1 MQTYELTQ
9 KILSIGPTY
18 EVRNVA
24 PQLGVADDNAPPVVT
39 IKGKL
44 LSATPMLSMN
54 EGAGEGPAVGSM
66 KGNFTRTKFECKT
79 ADDRLVGS
87 IQFPMIALKKSF
99 TLLTEGKEYKAD
111 GGYLAGEF
119 VCKDDA
125 GNVVMKITK
134 QLSLR
139 DKFRIEADDSIPSQ
153 LALLAA
159 VAVDQR
165 FFQDS

>member
-1 MQTYELTQ
+1 MQAYELTQ
-9 KILSIGPTY
+9 KILALGPTY
-18 EVRNVA
+18 EVRSVA
-24 PQLGVADDNAPPVVT
+24 APMGVADENAPPMVT

-44 LSATPMLSMN
+44 LTATPMLFIN
-54 EGAGEGPAVGSM
+54 EGAEGPAVGMM
-66 KGNFTRTKFECKT
+66 KGNFARTKFECKT
-79 ADDRLVGS
+79 VDDQLIGS
-87 IQFPMIALKKSF
+87 LQFPLLALKKSF
-99 TLLTEGKEYKAD
+99 TLQAGGKEYAAD

-134 QLSLR
+134 QLALR
-139 DKFRIEADDSIPSQ
+139 DKFRIEADESIPTP

-165 FFQDS
+165 FFQE

>member
-1 MQTYELTQ
+1 MQTFELTQ
-9 KILSIGPTY
+9 KILAIGPTY
-18 EVRNVA
+18 EVRTS
-24 PQLGVADDNAPPVVT
+24 DDASPPVLT
-39 IKGKL
+39 IKGKV
-44 LSATPMLSMN
+44 LSATPLLSMN
-54 EGAGEGPAVGSM
+54 EGIDGPAIGSM

-79 ADDRLVGS
+79 SDDRPLGS
-87 IQFPMIALKKSF
+87 IQFPMLALKKTF
-99 TLLTEGKEYKAD
+99 TLEADGKSYRGD

-119 VCKDDA
+119 VCTDDG

-139 DKFRIEADDSIPSQ
+139 DRFRIEADERIPTQ

-165 FFQDS
+165 FFQE